1 MTTLYWLRSLF
12 LVLLAGSVAL
22 LLYLTVTRDA

>member
-12 LVLLAGSVAL
+12 LVLLAAGVGFL
-22 LLYLTVTRDA
+22 FYVTVRRDA